1 VLISGGSQLLEY
13 YDAAMAAVN
22 ATHLNLFFLFLLEKK
37 ARLPAERAGS
47 NPLLVTF
54 QNIKSV

>member
-1 VLISGGSQLLEY
+1 
-13 YDAAMAAVN
+13 MAAVN

-47 NPLLVTF
+47 NPSATVL
-54 QNIKSV
+54 